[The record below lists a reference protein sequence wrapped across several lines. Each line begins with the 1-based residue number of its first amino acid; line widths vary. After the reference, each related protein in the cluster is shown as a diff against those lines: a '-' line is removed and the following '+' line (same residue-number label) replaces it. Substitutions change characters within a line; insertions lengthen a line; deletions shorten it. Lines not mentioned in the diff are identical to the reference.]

1 MSDPNV
7 DMEKDNPEDMYIDP
21 TQSTSDPAVNME
33 EDKPEDIYIDPTQ
46 STSDPAVNMEEDKPE
61 DIYIDPT
68 QSKQF
73 SSTGKPRPPR
83 PPPPSSSAVRK
94 AQRRKAQ
101 TLATSAVALRSRQLT
116 KQRSCSAAQNTSTSQ
131 QQKSENPL
139 GSSRST
145 STYSKPAED
154 ADEILYEELDIGN
167 SAAQASILWRP
178 PSATN
183 SSQSVVAPSRGDPVG
198 ATTAPI
204 PSLPPRAQKP
214 TMAHRVHR
222 SNDQGTKNSTPGKV
236 EHSKSIGDLNTA
248 RSSRQVSPCVSS
260 KQDNSDDLELDSA
273 DEYEPLDES
282 VPVAPQRTKKQI
294 KGTVISPNRAPG
306 NIYNPNSPQ
315 SGKRTPRRPAPVA
328 PPLRK
333 RGEQRNKSPQTI
345 KSSIGSRKSTGGG
358 GKGSPGKQSCQNLED
373 EGGVEEY
380 VDMDYKSVAD
390 GEGESKYIAGPR
402 YAKQNNHAQD
412 NSHPRK
418 KRAGLG
424 GISNPQTL
432 CALGK
437 RSTSWVTRA
446 IQQVARM
453 HSKCYGTWSVCL
465 SFRC

>member
-21 TQSTSDPAVNME
+21 TQSTSNPTVDME

-46 STSDPAVNMEEDKPE
+46 STSDPTVDMEEDKPE

-183 SSQSVVAPSRGDPVG
+183 SSQSVVAPSRGDP
-198 ATTAPI
+198 TTAPI

-214 TMAHRVHR
+214 TTAHRVHR

-248 RSSRQVSPCVSS
+248 RSSSPCVSS